1 MINIFILLLHIY
13 FNLIFNNFPNS
24 IILVIYLIL
33 KLVYIISN
41 FHFLFVIIIIS
52 TIIALR
58 VVLTI

>member
-33 KLVYIISN
+33 KLVYIISD
-41 FHFLFVIIIIS
+41 FHFLFVIINIS

>member
-33 KLVYIISN
+33 KLICIISD
-41 FHFLFVIIIIS
+41 FHFLFVIINVS